1 MELFVPKEET
11 GNSSAQALAQLAA
24 IGVTL
29 AIASVGGAVT
39 GNGFLKLQVKAFL
52 SYRFSLTKAKG
63 LVSQKLK
70 VKSHKSKRLSL
81 TYVTG

>member
-11 GNSSAQALAQLAA
+11 GNSSAQAVAQLAA

-39 GNGFLKLQVKAFL
+39 GKGFLKLQV
-52 SYRFSLTKAKG
+52 
-63 LVSQKLK
+63 
-70 VKSHKSKRLSL
+70 
-81 TYVTG
+81 